1 MSDVNPSGAPRNTVD
16 SQELHDSQ
24 PKSPATTTLAGS
36 QKKRAANSG
45 EPKKKRARQTKEE
58 MAAARA
64 EEERMR
70 QIKDAEK
77 EKKKA
82 KKEKKKAKKKA
93 TKKKSAGSRAS
104 DYENICSYL
113 EEKSNY
119 TQLYGD
125 GSKPAVGGS
134 HLTKSAAYNP
144 GRGAGLYDNSSEEDD
159 SGTEQPEDPKRSNSP
174 EVFYSDWVPTQ
185 DEAEH
190 QPSQV
195 ESDGQEKHNQ
205 TAAETLIP
213 DVVNNLDEL
222 PPPLDFPPLVSRTD
236 GGNTQAQPNVM
247 DDRVDTSRRDSSE
260 HLSPQTPRNP
270 VCRQKSQSIPPST
283 SASESTQTRRQRF
296 PNQRAGNATR
306 EGPPKEASS
315 KSKMSSVA
323 GAFGESSEQRF
334 GFLDNHM
341 SWEKEKYGRIE
352 TKEKEIFSW
361 EKEKDKRDHTEAKGK
376 AARELKWEKQKYN

>member
-82 KKEKKKAKKKA
+82 KKEKKKAEKKA
-93 TKKKSAGSRAS
+93 TKKKSAGSRA
-104 DYENICSYL
+104 
-113 EEKSNY
+113 
-119 TQLYGD
+119 
-125 GSKPAVGGS
+125 
-134 HLTKSAAYNP
+134 P

-195 ESDGQEKHNQ
+195 ESDGQEKRNQ

-361 EKEKDKRDHTEAKGK
+361 EKEKDERDHTEAKGK